1 MTEQSDLR
9 SSSAVQTLMASVS
22 RYVKLLIEDTR
33 LNATEKLTR
42 LFSAITIFAIV
53 MVLGL
58 AALLFLSVAVAEAI
72 SDFISPIWAYIILAT
87 VYAILAGVVV
97 LCRNS
102 LIVNPIA
109 RFISRLLLD
118 APENTSSSHDKSS
131 SLS

>member
-1 MTEQSDLR
+1 MTEQSDPR
-9 SSSAVQTLMASVS
+9 SSSAVQTMIASVS

-53 MVLGL
+53 LVLGL

-72 SDFISPIWAYIILAT
+72 SDFISPIWAYIILAAF
-87 VYAILAGVVV
+87 YALLAGVVV
-97 LCRNS
+97 LCRYS
-102 LIVNPIA
+102 FIVNPIA

-118 APENTSSSHDKSS
+118 APENNSTSHDKSS
-131 SLS
+131 SIS

>member
-1 MTEQSDLR
+1 MTEQSDPR

-53 MVLGL
+53 LVLGL
-58 AALLFLSVAVAEAI
+58 AALLFLSVAVAEGI
-72 SDFISPIWAYIILAT
+72 SDFISPIWAYIILAAF
-87 VYAILAGVVV
+87 YAILAGVVV

-102 LIVNPIA
+102 FIVNPIA

-118 APENTSSSHDKSS
+118 APENTSHHDKSS